1 MCFMSHPTYN
11 ESKPGEWLNEY
22 ASPDYHRIGDA
33 LLEMQPPTSLRDYES
48 LRSMPLPDRWLTRLL
63 DMPIDELIR
72 STTSDRQHNLLV
84 TADAVV
90 DWNQG
95 APYFR
100 TRHIMAMGYEGMM
113 SIRGISLSRARRLG
127 EHVAA
132 VCRLA
137 VPSHPSPELSAYV
150 CQDLYDVPA
159 YGVTKQGK
167 AVASSRQN
175 MALES
180 RHGVL
185 FESPNGISMERTRTE
200 VKEFESRFWLA
211 KAIFQATV
219 EGSDYYMEIGDNRDS
234 RE

>member
-1 MCFMSHPTYN
+1 MSQRTYN
-11 ESKPGEWLNEY
+11 ESKSGEWLNKY

-33 LLEMQPPTSLRDYES
+33 LLDMQPPTSLRDYER
-48 LRSMPLPDRWLTRLL
+48 LRSMPLADRWLRRLL

-72 STTSDRQHNLLV
+72 STTSDRQHNLLA
-84 TADAVV
+84 TANTVV
-90 DWNQG
+90 DWNEG

-113 SIRGISLSRARRLG
+113 SIRGVSLARARRLG

-132 VCRLA
+132 VCRLT

-159 YGVTKQGK
+159 YGVTKQGR

-180 RHGVL
+180 HHGVL

-211 KAIFQATV
+211 RAIFQATV
-219 EGSDYYMEIGDNRDS
+219 GDSDYYTEIGGNRNLH
-234 RE
+234 E